1 MKKVLLILILLF
13 LPIFFGKILAKN
25 PHTIKFDRNFKFL
38 YLSGVNEYVKS
49 KRLFSIAEIQNDVKN
64 NTISFSKNF
73 KTARDSSFYCLKI
86 YFENVDNQDINV
98 FLIVD
103 EPRIDV
109 LRYTIFENGII
120 VKNSERTITDSKV
133 NVLGSN
139 LRNQLQLT
147 IKSHKFYTLYFQVS
161 NKLTINKL
169 RLPLKIVSEFYYPT
183 HLFFES
189 LFEKIYVGTLCFI
202 IVFMIIIVVL
212 VRKKIYAYYLFYLIG
227 LAFFYCCTQFYV
239 VYFSDENTLFKNNWT
254 LIILAYSFML
264 LGYINFA
271 QEFLN
276 ISTFLHAKYIRGLT
290 VLKLLFVL
298 LQIVGLVLVWLN
310 IPLVKLSYITIF
322 GVVPLMLLYI
332 WVFIFKAIQ
341 NNYKPV
347 FLFTFSY
354 LPIFF
359 MGFLLEPLAEM
370 GFIGRNVNIIF
381 YISHIIELTTL
392 SIAIIFRFRLIAKEK
407 RQLEIEFLK
416 QKENLLKIELRT
428 QEMERDRLAKDL
440 HDGLGGTL
448 SAIRYIII
456 NKEYEFP
463 LLSLIDKAT
472 IDLRNVSRNLLPS
485 NVLKN
490 GFAKTIEQDINYW
503 QVSSKILFTF
513 TYSGIEKKIQN
524 NERELHVY
532 RIVSELINNIV
543 KHSEA
548 TIVTIQFIYYEDF
561 IRISIEDNGIS
572 FNKDNSN
579 NGIGS
584 LSINSRIEFLKSK
597 LKIDSNYSGTFVY
610 FDCSYT

>member
-1 MKKVLLILILLF
+1 MKKLLLILILLF
-13 LPIFFGKILAKN
+13 VPIFFGKILAKN
-25 PHTIKFDRNFKFL
+25 PHTIKFDRDFKFL

-49 KRLFSIAEIQNDVKN
+49 KRLFSLTEIQNDVKN

-86 YFENVDNQDINV
+86 HFENIDNQEIKM

-109 LRYTIFENGII
+109 LKYTIFENGII
-120 VKNSERTITDSKV
+120 VKNGGKDITDSTV
-133 NVLGSN
+133 NILGSN
-139 LRNQLQLT
+139 LRNQIELT
-147 IKSHKFYTLYFQVS
+147 IKPHRIYTIYFQAS
-161 NKLTINKL
+161 NSLTINKL

-227 LAFFYCCTQFYV
+227 LAFFYSCTQFYV
-239 VYFSDENTLFKNNWT
+239 VYFSNENTLFKNNWT

-264 LGYINFA
+264 MGYINFA

-276 ISTFLHAKYIRGLT
+276 ISTFLHVKYIRGLT
-290 VLKLLFVL
+290 GLKLFFVL

-310 IPLVKLSYITIF
+310 IPLVRLSYLTIF
-322 GVVPLMLLYI
+322 GVVPLILLYI

-359 MGFLLEPLAEM
+359 TGFLLEPLAEM
-370 GFIGRNVNIIF
+370 GFIGGNVNIIF
-381 YISHIIELTTL
+381 YISHIIELFTL
-392 SIAIIFRFRLIAKEK
+392 SIAIIFRFRLIETEK
-407 RQLEIEFLK
+407 RHLEIEVLK
-416 QKENLLKIELRT
+416 QKENLLKIELHA

-448 SAIRYIII
+448 SAIRNIIV
-456 NKEYEFP
+456 NKESELS
-463 LLSLIDKAT
+463 LLNLIDKAS

-490 GFAKTIEQDINYW
+490 GFAKTIEQDVNYW
-503 QVSSKILFTF
+503 QIYSKILFTF
-513 TYSGIEKKIQN
+513 IYTGIEKKIQN

-548 TIVTIQFIYYEDF
+548 TIVTIQFFYFEGF
-561 IRISIEDNGIS
+561 IRISIEDNGIG
-572 FNKDNSN
+572 FNKDNYYT
-579 NGIGS
+579 GIGL
-584 LSINSRIEFLKSK
+584 LSINSRIEFLKSN
-597 LKIDSNYSGTFVY
+597 LNIDSNYSGTFVY